1 MVKKTKLK
9 PTIEASAFAPRDITL
24 AGKVFSVPMLRISI
38 NREAYPLC
46 ARLTSSGVLD
56 RIGSDG
62 TINLSGEDIDA
73 LADLAFWGTLAADG
87 NLTREEFDEMPISP
101 VELIDAFIV
110 MRWQTGGWLPASLPT
125 A

>member
-1 MVKKTKLK
+1 MTKKTKPK
-9 PTIEASAFAPRDITL
+9 PAVETIAFAPRDITL

-46 ARLTSSGVLD
+46 ARLTLSGVLD
-56 RIGSDG
+56 RIGQDG

-101 VELIDAFIV
+101 VELLDAFIV
-110 MRWQTGGWLPASLPT
+110 MRWQTGGWMPANVP
-125 A
+125 AA